1 MGNAL
6 CNNQKSNRRLVL
18 KKGSGEMKNFKSIAL
33 LIGFFAINTVAA
45 VDPGF
50 EFVNKATQPVSIA
63 LVVNGQLTN
72 ATVPAGKKFST
83 STPLADIIQFGIY
96 EKQTDNVTL
105 HPSSGSLMPQPTRIY
120 TLNAPGKT
128 KYITWNPAKSPNL
141 YPQTGT
147 LMGWSGKSDSGY
159 SLKNNMSQSQIVVS
173 NTPMSGN
180 VVAQP
185 VSQSP
190 VFTPALREL
199 TDSRSGSMTSDYPTS
214 YSSTVGTIGQPVV
227 KTQTASLGAME
238 LGGGR
243 LVQQGAN
250 LGATQLG
257 RKRLSV
263 QLPPAPPAPSALSS
277 SINKFIDDSKRQ
289 GINANSMD
297 DKWLVS
303 AVGHILNGRLTKENK
318 NDTQQKLFEIA
329 DAVVGVPL
337 RNDMSISDDEYAR
350 ITSKI
355 ENRII
360 NFMNK
365 LYVGGM
371 YTI

>member
-1 MGNAL
+1 MN
-6 CNNQKSNRRLVL
+6 
-18 KKGSGEMKNFKSIAL
+18 NFKGIAL
-33 LIGFFAINTVAA
+33 LVAFFAIHNVVA

-50 EFVNKATQPVSIA
+50 EIVNKATQPISIV

-72 ATVPAGKKFST
+72 TTVAAGKKFTT
-83 STPLADIIQFGIY
+83 STPLNDVIQFGIY

-147 LMGWSGKSDSGY
+147 FMGLTGKSDSGY

-180 VVAQP
+180 VVVQP
-185 VSQSP
+185 LSQSP

-199 TDSRSGSMTSDYPTS
+199 TDSRAGSMTSDYPTS
-214 YSSTVGTIGQPVV
+214 YSSTVGSIDQPVV
-227 KTQTASLGAME
+227 KKQTASLGAME

-243 LVQQGAN
+243 LVQQSTG
-250 LGATQLG
+250 LTSTELG

-263 QLPPAPPAPSALSS
+263 QLPQAPAVLSNT
-277 SINKFIDDSKRQ
+277 ITKFIDDSRRQ

-337 RNDMSISDDEYAR
+337 RSDMSISDDEYAR
-350 ITSKI
+350 IASKI

-360 NFMNK
+360 NFMAK

>member
-1 MGNAL
+1 
-6 CNNQKSNRRLVL
+6 
-18 KKGSGEMKNFKSIAL
+18 MKNFKRIAL
-33 LIGFFAINTVAA
+33 LIGFFAVNTVVAI
-45 VDPGF
+45 DPGF
-50 EFVNKATQPVSIA
+50 EIINKATQPISIA

-72 ATVPAGKKFST
+72 TTVGAGKKFAT
-83 STPLADIIQFGIY
+83 STPVSDVIQFGIY

-147 LMGWSGKSDSGY
+147 FMGLTGKSDSGY
-159 SLKNNMSQSQIVVS
+159 SLKNNMTQSQIVVS

-180 VVAQP
+180 VVAQSS
-185 VSQSP
+185 SQSP
-190 VFTPALREL
+190 VFTPALRDMN
-199 TDSRSGSMTSDYPTS
+199 DSRTMTSDYPTS
-214 YSSTVGTIGQPVV
+214 YSSTVGSIDQPVV
-227 KTQTASLGAME
+227 KKQTASLGAME

-243 LVQQGAN
+243 LVQQSVG
-250 LGATQLG
+250 LKSTELG

-263 QLPPAPPAPSALSS
+263 QLPQAPAALS
-277 SINKFIDDSKRQ
+277 NNVTKFIDDSRRQ
-289 GINANSMD
+289 GINANNMD
-297 DKWLVS
+297 DKWLVN

-360 NFMNK
+360 NFMSK